1 MTELPESAG
10 QATLVRNELNL
21 VWLDMEMTGLNPDSD
36 RIIEIAVV
44 VTNSTLDKA
53 VEGPVLAIH
62 QSDET
67 LARMDAW
74 NQSTHGRSGLIDRV
88 RASTVSEAEAAAQ
101 IQAFLA
107 QYVSP
112 GKSPMCGN
120 SICQDRRFMAR
131 WMPELESFFHYR
143 NLDVS
148 TLKELCRRWQPAIYK
163 GFQKRA
169 MHTALADIHE
179 SIDELKYYRE
189 HFLIPAASVGTTDA

>member
-1 MTELPESAG
+1 MAGRSPLPIFQENRMTELPESAG

-74 NQSTHGRSGLIDRV
+74 NQ
-88 RASTVSEAEAAAQ
+88 
-101 IQAFLA
+101 
-107 QYVSP
+107 
-112 GKSPMCGN
+112 
-120 SICQDRRFMAR
+120 
-131 WMPELESFFHYR
+131 
-143 NLDVS
+143 
-148 TLKELCRRWQPAIYK
+148 
-163 GFQKRA
+163 
-169 MHTALADIHE
+169 
-179 SIDELKYYRE
+179 
-189 HFLIPAASVGTTDA
+189 